1 MRTAALLVATLLA
14 GGIAAA
20 CSSEASSDG
29 RTDDAVVRADMGMAR
44 TDVALRQ
51 TSGADVPVA
60 HFDSVELHGGGHVV
74 LRYGTAERVTLV
86 SGSTEFTHFHVEHG
100 HTLVIDACTYDCPS
114 HYDLQI
120 QILTPRI
127 DAVAIEGGGH
137 IESLPGFPAQG
148 AITAAI
154 QGGGRIDLNTI
165 AAAKGSAAVNGGGR
179 IRIHAD
185 QHLTAAVNGGGS
197 IGYSGNPELTTV
209 VNGGGSIHR
218 EDGGHG

>member
-1 MRTAALLVATLLA
+1 MRTVSLFLATLFA
-14 GGIAAA
+14 SGIAAA
-20 CSSEASSDG
+20 CSPDVPMGQRA
-29 RTDDAVVRADMGMAR
+29 DDAVVRADMGMAR
-44 TDVALRQ
+44 TDVSLTR
-51 TSGADVPVA
+51 TSGADVPVG
-60 HFDSVELHGGGHVV
+60 HFNAVELRGGGHVV

-86 SGSTEFTHFHVEHG
+86 SGSTQFTHFHVEDG

-154 QGGGRIDLNTI
+154 QGGGHIDLSTI

-185 QHLTAAVNGGGS
+185 RHLTAAVNGGGS
-197 IGYSGNPELTTV
+197 IGYSGNPEVTTA